1 MYAVD
6 RNVTVIQIE
15 RCQCSIHEF
24 NVKTKQNKTKKCH
37 DRNRT
42 VDRVQATQLTE
53 VTIIMF
59 AKMELKRRL
68 IEQSNRLHLH
78 DNKFHNL

>member
-15 RCQCSIHEF
+15 RCQCSIHKF
-24 NVKTKQNKTKKCH
+24 NVKTKQNKKCH